1 MLVHQT
7 ENILTFSSLESC
19 AKQVTPSWRQ
29 PSCSRL
35 FSCPSSSL
43 WNIFTENIFIIIL
56 WHQMP
61 WQDTPG
67 WRQHLGPNYRGFID
81 LESEGTGSDA
91 RPSNLKHLY
100 QKYFHFHY
108 RCKLLHSTPWSMDQ
122 KIWSRIRRLG
132 GGWRLDQKGRV
143 RCSSIKPGSSL
154 KHLHRKYFHHHCHGK
169 LVQTIALGINF
180 RS

>member
-1 MLVHQT
+1 MVQT
-7 ENILTFSSLESC
+7 I
-19 AKQVTPSWRQ
+19 VV
-29 PSCSRL
+29 
-35 FSCPSSSL
+35 
-43 WNIFTENIFIIIL
+43 
-56 WHQMP
+56 
-61 WQDTPG
+61 
-67 WRQHLGPNYRGFID
+67 FID

-154 KHLHRKYFHHHCHGK
+154 KHLHRKYFHHHCHANWSNLSRLSSTSEGVGQIFIFSLSCK
-169 LVQTIALGINF
+169 QVDQKYMSSNYGLQSWQV
-180 RS
+180 RW